1 MDDVVLLGACRT
13 PLGKYLGSLRGV
25 TAVELGTIAA
35 REAIARA
42 GLQAADV
49 DEIVMGHVLQAGTG
63 QNPARQVALRAGC
76 PPTVAATTVNKVC
89 GSSLEAIIQAARAIR
104 VGDAR
109 VVVAGGMESM
119 SNAPHLAPRLRQ
131 GLRIGDGALL
141 DHMLLDG
148 LVDASTKLHMGNT
161 GEIVAERHHVTRDD
175 ADRFALRSHQRAQQ
189 ASEQGWFKDEIVPVE
204 VDLPSGERAMLS
216 RDEGVRLDTS
226 LEKLARLRPVFQ
238 EGGVVT
244 AGNASQ
250 LSDGGAAMVVMAA
263 GEAKRRGLKP
273 LGVLRATSTAGVKPE
288 WVMEAP
294 IPGVRGVL
302 ERAQLRIEDIGL
314 VEHNEAYATAS
325 VAVQRALGVPDERFN
340 VHGGAVALGHP
351 LGASGARVLTTLLY
365 AMQRL
370 RKDRGVATLCLG
382 GGNAVQAVVE
392 RA

>member
-1 MDDVVLLGACRT
+1 VDDVVLLGACRT